1 MHKNALFSAIVF
13 SSLAA
18 SGTLAQDLQSVQV
31 GSAQKEFPESITS
44 TSDGTLYAGSMTLGV
59 IYKAAPGATAAEPFI
74 AAQAEGP
81 PGISGVFADE
91 ANETLWACYV
101 DLAAFGGGASKPSML
116 RSFDL
121 ATGAGKASYSFAG
134 PSFCNDI
141 ATTADGTAYA
151 TDTIGG
157 SVLRA
162 APGATEL
169 EEWLKSDSLAGID
182 GLSFA
187 PDGKLYANSVTA
199 HKLMRIDIGADGS
212 AGAVTDLTLSQEIKG
227 PDGMRFGGDGVLYLA
242 ENANGRVDAVSI
254 QGDAATI
261 TPLAGA
267 AFDFPTAV
275 TKVGSTLWVL
285 ESQLG
290 KMGGDVDPGA
300 IMVRPITLQ

>member
-13 SSLAA
+13 SGFIA
-18 SGTLAQDLQSVQV
+18 SGAMAQDLQPIQV

-44 TSDGTLYAGSMTLGV
+44 TSDGALYAGSMTHGV
-59 IYKAAPGATAAEPFI
+59 IYKAAPGTASAEPFVE
-74 AAQAEGP
+74 AQTEGP
-81 PGISGVFADE
+81 AGVAGVFADE
-91 ANETLWACYV
+91 ANKTLWACYV
-101 DLAAFGGGASKPSML
+101 DLAAFGGGDSKPSVL

-121 ATGAGKASYSFAG
+121 TTGASKASYTFAG
-134 PSFCNDI
+134 ASFCNDI

-151 TDTIGG
+151 TDTMGG
-157 SVLRA
+157 RIVRI
-162 APGATEL
+162 APGAAEL

-199 HKLMRIDIGADGS
+199 NKLMRIDMGADGA

-227 PDGMRFGGDGVLYLA
+227 PDGMRFGDDGVLYLA
-242 ENANGRVDAVSI
+242 ENANGRVDSVDI

-261 TPLAGA
+261 TPLPGNVY
-267 AFDFPTAV
+267 DFPAAV

-300 IMVRPITLQ
+300 FMIHPVTLQ